1 MITNAE
7 DVLCRGACDV
17 PVRPAP
23 GIQLRHMLDK
33 LYHRF
38 NRPEYISPDPLQ
50 FLANYPDLAD
60 REIAGLVASSLA
72 FGNVKQIIRSVS
84 TALEEMGRPR
94 AWLAD
99 ASERAISATF
109 RTFRHRYVTGA
120 DLGGM
125 LCGVKRVIDRYGSLG
140 ACFAQNAGPCDDNVL
155 PGLERFVAR
164 LRNGFAGRN
173 YLLPSPADGSACKRL
188 NLYLRWMV
196 RRDAVDPGGWDFVS
210 PAQLIVPLD
219 THMHRM
225 AKELGLTSRRAADIR
240 TALDVTKAFR
250 RLIPHDPVRYDFALT
265 RLGIRSDI
273 GARDN
278 FCRSGP

>member
-1 MITNAE
+1 MSANTGNTHFQP
-7 DVLCRGACDV
+7 VCDT
-17 PVRPAP
+17 PARLAP
-23 GIQLRHMLDK
+23 SIRLRRTLDQ

-84 TALEEMGRPR
+84 IVLAEMGRPR
-94 AWLAD
+94 TWLVD
-99 ASERAISATF
+99 SSERVVSATF

-140 ACFAQNAGPCDDNVL
+140 ACFAQNAGPCDDSVL
-155 PGLERFVAR
+155 PGLEKFVAD
-164 LRNGFAGRN
+164 LRNGFEGRN

-225 AKELGLTSRRAADIR
+225 AKVLGLTSRRAADIR
-240 TALDVTKAFR
+240 TALDVTNAFR

-273 GARDN
+273 SAHDV
-278 FCRSGP
+278 FCRSGR